1 MSQGT
6 VGASTISLSEVTTV
20 ATNTA
25 ALTGDTRTLAAQ
37 QGQKV
42 QTEIAEAA
50 EAFAREFDNIGT
62 QMQNQ
67 ITATSN
73 NVQALA
79 ATGMSA
85 GEARAAAGDFTAQ
98 IAQLQTTTQQAIGEF
113 GGSQATTAADA
124 TQQELNDI
132 STTLRTGFTQNI
144 EALQAQ
150 FSAFRSSVATSTW
163 DGDAKNR
170 ANGIADRYEALLRT
184 VGGEATTAVTE
195 FATQTNKEAAALRDG
210 IGTEYKGLTDRFGDR
225 YQSLGS
231 ETEVP
236 SAPRRSSSI
245 CEPRFS
251 THQSPSWNTSRP
263 RMRCRYWLPS
273 STTRSAMRP
282 KVSDWPG
289 LSSRNSS
296 MNPTVSWLGSMTS
309 GRVVG
314 RATTIMPAHS
324 PAPPPTRQ
332 SHIGAA
338 P

>member
-6 VGASTISLSEVTTV
+6 VGASTASLSEVTTV

-67 ITATSN
+67 ITATNN

-98 IAQLQTTTQQAIGEF
+98 IAQLQTT
-113 GGSQATTAADA
+113 